1 MSTVKLTAEQR
12 EEILRDNWNSHD
24 ARWYLKVA
32 QELGF
37 DVANR
42 LNHIVIR
49 SMGKTEMKRLAQ
61 AVGVEKVSDVQ
72 ELLEVFDMMMEL
84 YFPQQVYQQRIE
96 HKKRFR
102 NTVTKCFVA
111 EMVLQAGAADVYDCA
126 CAARFEG
133 WLAGLGLE
141 GKSFIEKSMVKGEPV
156 CEIVLRITKW

>member
-61 AVGVEKVSDVQ
+61 AVGAEKVRDVQ
-72 ELLEVFDMMMEL
+72 ELLEVFDLMMEL
-84 YFPQQVYQQRIE
+84 YFPQQVYRQRIE

-102 NTVTKCFVA
+102 STVAKCFVA

-133 WLAGLGLE
+133 WLAALGLE
-141 GKSFIEKSMVKGEPV
+141 GGVSIERSMLWGEPT
-156 CEIVLRITKW
+156 CEIVFRIAKW

>member
-72 ELLEVFDMMMEL
+72 KLMEVFDMMLEL
-84 YFPQQVYQQRIE
+84 YFPQQVYQQRIK

-102 NTVTKCFVA
+102 STVTKCFVA
-111 EMVLQAGAADVYDCA
+111 EMVLRAGAADVYDCA

-133 WLAGLGLE
+133 WLAALGLK
-141 GKSFIEKSMVKGEPV
+141 GGASIERSMLRGEPT
-156 CEIVLRITKW
+156 CEIVFRIVKW